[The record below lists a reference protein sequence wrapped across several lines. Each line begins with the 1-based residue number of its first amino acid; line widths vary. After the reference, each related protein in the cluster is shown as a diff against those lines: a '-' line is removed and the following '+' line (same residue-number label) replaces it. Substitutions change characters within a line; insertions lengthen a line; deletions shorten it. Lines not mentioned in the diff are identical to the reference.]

1 MKRVIVITL
10 FLLLVALAVVG
21 LVWLLSGGLNGEV
34 MLETDEFSILSK
46 SISGKDVILTVS
58 VEKECYGFW
67 RYECDEKNGVA
78 VIKIFARPGREPAAT
93 VIAESAADFT
103 VIIDGASGGLI
114 VHEP

>member
-58 VEKECYGFW
+58 VEKEGYGFW
-67 RYECDEKNGVA
+67 R
-78 VIKIFARPGREPAAT
+78 
-93 VIAESAADFT
+93 
-103 VIIDGASGGLI
+103 
-114 VHEP
+114 